1 MAQFIRFFRERY
13 RLCWKEIYLK
23 FASISKNHEPEFCS
37 QCCKWFRFCDLAGCE
52 VKPESSGTS
61 TLTSRLNF
69 HQVDHRTS
77 LNCLTAE
84 DVLNYKRQI
93 QVVNDVYVQKDVE
106 ALMKAMKER
115 EKMKFVEPQSMNFEK
130 KLSEAYLDFKASM
143 DRKAKQRAEKD
154 AKPTKPALD
163 LPVVEDEFEDLLF
176 QGAQAQASIMWQ
188 LKGEPEMLKKFQKD
202 AKAYVRDHPQGQ
214 N

>member
-77 LNCLTAE
+77 LNCLSAE

-130 KLSEAYLDFKASM
+130 KLSETYLDFKASM

-188 LKGEPEMLKKFQKD
+188 LKGEPEMLKKFLKD

>member
-1 MAQFIRFFRERY
+1 
-13 RLCWKEIYLK
+13 
-23 FASISKNHEPEFCS
+23 
-37 QCCKWFRFCDLAGCE
+37 
-52 VKPESSGTS
+52 
-61 TLTSRLNF
+61 
-69 HQVDHRTS
+69 
-77 LNCLTAE
+77 
-84 DVLNYKRQI
+84 
-93 QVVNDVYVQKDVE
+93 
-106 ALMKAMKER
+106 MKAMKER